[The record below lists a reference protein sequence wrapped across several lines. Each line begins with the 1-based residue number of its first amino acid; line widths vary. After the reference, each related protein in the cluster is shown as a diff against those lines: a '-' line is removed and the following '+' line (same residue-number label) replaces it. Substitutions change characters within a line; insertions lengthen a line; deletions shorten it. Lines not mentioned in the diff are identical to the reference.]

1 MTEEFKRFVAMLSIS
16 DRLLDQS
23 SKEQVADVARVLA
36 LNVAQYRAQ
45 FREIPISESLTQ
57 LIHTQELE
65 DNQAKALGDGFEVL
79 VSAIKAMATPTG
91 EHEVT
96 KP

>member
-16 DRLLDQS
+16 DRLLEES

-45 FREIPISESLTQ
+45 FGEIPITDSLTQ
-57 LIHTQELE
+57 LFHTHELE
-65 DNQAKALGDGFEVL
+65 DSQAKALGDGFEVL
-79 VSAIKAMATPTG
+79 VSVIKAIATPTG
-91 EHEVT
+91 EH
-96 KP
+96 